1 MESCFISC
9 GGLSTGDA
17 SSGDSEHSCSL
28 SDMRRF
34 DIAFGNEGA
43 VGDWGCDRYYDTIAT
58 DTMIYKRQYTPR
70 SCYNSRPIKKFNG
83 KSALNF

>member
-34 DIAFGNEGA
+34 DIAFGNKGA

-58 DTMIYKRQYTPR
+58 DTMMYSGSTRHGAATIVDRL
-70 SCYNSRPIKKFNG
+70 
-83 KSALNF
+83 KSSMEILV